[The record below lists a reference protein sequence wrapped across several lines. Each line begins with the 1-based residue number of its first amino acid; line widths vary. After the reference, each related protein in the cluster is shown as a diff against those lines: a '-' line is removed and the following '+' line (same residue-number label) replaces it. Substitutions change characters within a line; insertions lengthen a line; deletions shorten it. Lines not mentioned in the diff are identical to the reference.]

1 MVRTSSKR
9 IVHYRNG
16 SYIKE
21 MGRTSR
27 KVGRTTTEQGNVS
40 YVLRKWTVTD
50 GKELGQHSESQA
62 RVPSAIF
69 FFFECFKSEVLSEYK
84 GLLQRGYKRAT
95 KKPDLG
101 M

>member
-1 MVRTSSKR
+1 
-9 IVHYRNG
+9 
-16 SYIKE
+16 

-40 YVLRKWTVTD
+40 YVLRKWIVTD

-62 RVPSAIF
+62 RVPSAIRY
-69 FFFECFKSEVLSEYK
+69 FECFKSVVLSEYK

-95 KKPDLG
+95 KKPNLG